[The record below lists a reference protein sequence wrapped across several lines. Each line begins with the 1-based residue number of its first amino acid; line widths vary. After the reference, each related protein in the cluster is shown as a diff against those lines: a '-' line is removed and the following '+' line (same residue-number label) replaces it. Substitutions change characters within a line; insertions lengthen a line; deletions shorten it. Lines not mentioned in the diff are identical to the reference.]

1 MSVRDAS
8 SVGPD
13 TDKVD
18 TREQMIGREECS
30 TRREDIHPSRVN
42 VRNRVPI
49 GPRSRL
55 PLRPLSGAAAAGKG
69 REREAGREWEAS
81 APWHVGVKLARV
93 KRENAECNG
102 GAVCIPCP
110 KHCRLGGIGIGDG
123 WPDIH
128 GDIQLLLP

>member
-42 VRNRVPI
+42 VDRVPI

-69 REREAGREWEAS
+69 REQEAGREWEAS
-81 APWHVGVKLARV
+81 APWHVRVKLG
-93 KRENAECNG
+93 ECTG
-102 GAVCIPCP
+102 
-110 KHCRLGGIGIGDG
+110 
-123 WPDIH
+123 
-128 GDIQLLLP
+128 